1 MSGKTTKLTKNRSR
15 PKKAIRV
22 QFGAIPYRISDAGD
36 LDILLVT
43 TRSTGRWMIP
53 KGWPIEGLTGPQSAQ
68 QEAFEEAG
76 VRGSIADEAIGS
88 FTYLKLLDDLSL
100 AVQCKVTVYPLLV
113 KKQFKVWPEKSQRKR
128 KWFEAR
134 LAMTLVS
141 DLKLGRLILK
151 LYRSLR

>member
-1 MSGKTTKLTKNRSR
+1 MIKKRSR
-15 PKKAIRV
+15 SKKATRA
-22 QFGAIPYRISDAGD
+22 QFGAIPYRISDGGD
-36 LDILLVT
+36 LEILLVT

-53 KGWPIEGLTGPQSAQ
+53 KGWPIEGLTGPGSAK

-76 VRGSIADEAIGS
+76 VRGSIDDEAIGS
-88 FTYLKLLDDLSL
+88 FTYLKLLDDTSL
-100 AVQCKVTVYPLLV
+100 AVQCKVTVYPFLV

-141 DLKLGRLILK
+141 DLKLGSCPTEWC
-151 LYRSLR
+151 RSCG

>member
-1 MSGKTTKLTKNRSR
+1 MTSSLIKIRSR
-15 PKKAIRV
+15 SKKATRA
-22 QFGAIPYRISDAGD
+22 QFGAIPYRISDTGD
-36 LDILLVT
+36 LEILLVT

-53 KGWPIEGLTGPQSAQ
+53 KGWPIEGLTGPESAK

-76 VRGSIADEAIGS
+76 VRGTIADAAIGS
-88 FTYLKLLDDLSL
+88 FTYLKLLDELTL
-100 AVQCKVTVYPLLV
+100 AVQCNVTVYPLLV
-113 KKQFKVWPEKSQRKR
+113 KKQFKAWPEKSQRKR

-134 LAMTLVS
+134 LAMTMVT